1 MNHVQHDK
9 DEHYFQDLMGAAA
22 FGHLNDEEQAEFNA
36 YLETNESARIEFG
49 EMLSAVDL
57 LPLALEE
64 AEPPAGLRDRI
75 AHAVGANVAMT
86 STTTEIPRPIR
97 EVESRQPTNISW
109 LTSRTGK
116 ALAAAAAVVL
126 IAVAAIAI
134 AMNLQG
140 TDPENIDLAAIPEGV
155 TGSLEYRPDDD
166 KFVFEVENMPD
177 APENSVYQ
185 VWLIPPEGN
194 PESVGLMEGS
204 EFEVEAERDAYA
216 AFAITVEPAPS
227 GSPSPTSD
235 PIVVAPLTG

>member
-1 MNHVQHDK
+1 MSHVQHDK
-9 DEHYFQDLMGAAA
+9 DEQYFQGLMGAAA
-22 FGHLNDEEQAEFNA
+22 FGHLNDKEQAEFEA

-64 AEPPAGLRDRI
+64 AEPSAGLRDRI
-75 AHAVGANVAMT
+75 AQAVGADT
-86 STTTEIPRPIR
+86 GSESITEDMPRPIR
-97 EVESRQPTNISW
+97 EVESHKPTNISW
-109 LTSRTGK
+109 LSSRTGK

-166 KFVFEVENMPD
+166 KFVFEVENMPE

-204 EFEVEAERDAYA
+204 EFEVEADRHAYA
-216 AFAITVEPAPS
+216 AFAITVEPAPA
-227 GSPSPTSD
+227 GSTGPTSD
-235 PIVVAPLTG
+235 PVVVAPLTS